1 MTRLFGLIAL
11 LLGSALLLWV
21 GCAVAMELPIV
32 RERTPLK
39 PMLLAVV
46 LISGGIGWLSQADDE
61 TELNA

>member
-21 GCAVAMELPIV
+21 GFAVAMELPIV

-61 TELNA
+61 AELNA

>member
-1 MTRLFGLIAL
+1 MTRLLGFIAL

-32 RERTPLK
+32 HKQTPLK

-46 LISGGIGWLSQADDE
+46 LISGGIGWLSRADDE
-61 TELNA
+61 AELNA